1 MTRTRAEFHDP
12 KAERRWSIA
21 TKIIITIMAFA
32 IGSSIIKIITK
43 F

>member
-1 MTRTRAEFHDP
+1 MTRIRADFHDP
-12 KAERRWSIA
+12 EAERKWSIA
-21 TKIIITIMAFA
+21 TKIIITIVALA